1 MVSRP
6 RNETE
11 LVRRVQAGDKVAFA
25 ELIKAHQ
32 NVALRLAWLLTGS
45 PTDAE
50 EAVQNGFV
58 KAFYAFDRF
67 APGASVRPWLL
78 RIVANE
84 AREGQRS
91 AARRA
96 RLALRLA
103 EERPAGD
110 AAPSPQA
117 ATLAREERAR
127 VLRAVEQLGERDRS
141 VIACRYFLDLSEQET
156 ASVLGWRPGTVKSRC
171 SRALERLRGLLEEAN
186 V

>member
-1 MVSRP
+1 
-6 RNETE
+6 
-11 LVRRVQAGDKVAFA
+11 
-25 ELIKAHQ
+25 
-32 NVALRLAWLLTGS
+32 
-45 PTDAE
+45 
-50 EAVQNGFV
+50 
-58 KAFYAFDRF
+58 
-67 APGASVRPWLL
+67 L

>member
-1 MVSRP
+1 M
-6 RNETE
+6 
-11 LVRRVQAGDKVAFA
+11 
-25 ELIKAHQ
+25 
-32 NVALRLAWLLTGS
+32 
-45 PTDAE
+45 
-50 EAVQNGFV
+50 
-58 KAFYAFDRF
+58 
-67 APGASVRPWLL
+67 

-117 ATLAREERAR
+117 ATLAHEERTR

-156 ASVLGWRPGTVKSRC
+156 ASVLGWRQGTVKSRC